1 MLGRRPHRGALQ
13 GEKMKKVKA
22 IVLGFFTIFPILY
35 IIFFISIFCH
45 MFLITVSNTNS
56 EASIDLFKII
66 LPLHLGTMILLM
78 VLLAIYIV
86 NVFKNN
92 TVESDKKAL
101 WAIVL
106 FFSNIISMI
115 VYWVLHIWKPLC
127 KENKNEEAVEVK

>member
-1 MLGRRPHRGALQ
+1 
-13 GEKMKKVKA
+13 
-22 IVLGFFTIFPILY
+22 
-35 IIFFISIFCH
+35 
-45 MFLITVSNTNS
+45 MFLNTVSNTNS

-66 LPLHLGTMILLM
+66 LPLTMILLM

-106 FFSNIISMI
+106 FFGNIISINDSLLGTPHLETVM
-115 VYWVLHIWKPLC
+115 
-127 KENKNEEAVEVK
+127 

>member
-1 MLGRRPHRGALQ
+1 
-13 GEKMKKVKA
+13 
-22 IVLGFFTIFPILY
+22 
-35 IIFFISIFCH
+35 
-45 MFLITVSNTNS
+45 MFLNTVSNTNS

-66 LPLHLGTMILLM
+66 LPLTMILLM

-106 FFSNIISMI
+106 FFGNIISMI
-115 VYWVLHIWKPLC
+115 VYWALHIWKPLC

>member
-1 MLGRRPHRGALQ
+1 
-13 GEKMKKVKA
+13 
-22 IVLGFFTIFPILY
+22 
-35 IIFFISIFCH
+35 
-45 MFLITVSNTNS
+45 MFLNTVSNTNS

-66 LPLHLGTMILLM
+66 LPLHLGTMILIM

-106 FFSNIISMI
+106 FFGNIISMI

-127 KENKNEEAVEVK
+127 KENKNEEAAEVK